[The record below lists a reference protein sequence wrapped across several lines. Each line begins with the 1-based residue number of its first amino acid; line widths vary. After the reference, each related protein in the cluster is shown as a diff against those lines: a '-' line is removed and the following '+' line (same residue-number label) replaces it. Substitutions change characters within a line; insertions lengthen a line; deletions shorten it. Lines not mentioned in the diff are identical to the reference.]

1 MNDAR
6 PGTTHRRGRLLALA
20 ALAAGA
26 GRPPGR
32 CATCRRRSDAGRTA
46 STTSGCATR
55 RSTGTASS
63 TTRPPPSPGPRPP
76 PASTG
81 TACAGCCSS
90 ARAGCPPAR
99 CRPSARPGAA
109 AGRRGRRGHL
119 VRPRVRA
126 GRGRGRPGAARP
138 GLERPLLPSAHVGP
152 KRLHPVPVE
161 LEELPQVDAV
171 LISHDHYD
179 HLDMATV
186 KRLVRSQSAPFAV
199 PLGIGS
205 HLRRWGVPEHRI
217 IELDWDETCTL
228 GELAVTL
235 TAAHHFSGRGLTRNT
250 TLWGSWVIAGPTRRV
265 FYTGDSGY
273 FEGYA
278 RIGAEHGPFDAAL
291 VQIGAYDTAWA
302 DIHMTPEDAVR
313 AHRELGAGLLVPVH
327 WCTFNLAPHPGPSRS
342 SGCSRR
348 PSSRPSRSPCR
359 APASGS
365 TSTTRRSWT
374 AGGRASSDAAR
385 AGAAP
390 PRECPAGHGE
400 MRWP

>member
-6 PGTTHRRGRLLALA
+6 PGTAHRRGRLLALA
-20 ALAAGA
+20 ALVAGA
-26 GRPPGR
+26 GAAAWSLRDLPAAFGRRPDGEHDERVRNSPQYRDGVFHNAPSTVAGTEAAPGIDR
-32 CATCRRRSDAGRTA
+32 DGVRRMLFQREGRVPARPVPTVRPAG
-46 STTSGCATR
+46 
-55 RSTGTASS
+55 
-63 TTRPPPSPGPRPP
+63 GPRPAAEGVEVTWYGHASALVEVEGTRVLLDP
-76 PASTG
+76 VWSDRCSPA
-81 TACAGCCSS
+81 
-90 ARAGCPPAR
+90 
-99 CRPSARPGAA
+99 
-109 AGRRGRRGHL
+109 
-119 VRPRVRA
+119 
-126 GRGRGRPGAARP
+126 
-138 GLERPLLPSAHVGP
+138 AHVGP

-228 GELAVTL
+228 GALAVTL

-327 WCTFNLAPHPGPSRS
+327 WCTFNLAPHPWSEPIERLLAEAKQQAVPVAVP
-342 SGCSRR
+342 R
-348 PSSRPSRSPCR
+348 PGERV
-359 APASGS
+359 
-365 TSTTRRSWT
+365 
-374 AGGRASSDAAR
+374 DADN
-385 AGAAP
+385 P
-390 PRECPAGHGE
+390 PELDGWWEGVA
-400 MRWP
+400 